1 LWGLLRL
8 LDKTVEQYCL
18 ALLDRKQHAGN
29 PAAIEISPNLKEPVA
44 YRTAGGHA
52 DRPAEFDCPNIIS
65 NSLAILG
72 THGHAAN
79 RGRAALRQTSGKTRL
94 AAFSPSRCTKS
105 GSEQQAFAGRDVA
118 MHARRGCRAARFW
131 NYDAMYNLSGVLEII
146 RRELNVRQR

>member
-72 THGHAAN
+72 TQATQPIADGLRSGRRLVKRGWQPFHLRGVPKVVQNSKRSPAAMW
-79 RGRAALRQTSGKTRL
+79 RCTRAAAAAPPASGTMTRCIIFQ
-94 AAFSPSRCTKS
+94 ACSKS
-105 GSEQQAFAGRDVA
+105 SDE
-118 MHARRGCRAARFW
+118 
-131 NYDAMYNLSGVLEII
+131 N
-146 RRELNVRQR
+146 